1 VNCPECDEKYLDYL
15 YGELSPEEKRAVDE
29 HLGGCEYC
37 AKQLAPLQLIRTSFK
52 RLEQEP
58 GALVHQRILAHARDD
73 AREEKRSWLAHFLF
87 RPAPAM
93 AALVMLALGIYIYTQ
108 YPPATGTGGTAQM
121 AARQE
126 SYRPTPSP
134 QTANGQVADARAPI
148 QGVSPSSPSD
158 VLTRVARAVPDER
171 NVLQLPSAQPGDSHY
186 AFELGNLYFN
196 QGEFANAIATYSL
209 ALTMNPQESQKAIIG
224 YQLALSYKNLNDCK
238 TALQVLD
245 DIQRKNPQYPHID
258 EVYKMA
264 GDCYLDLEDYNK
276 AEKSYTNLIS
286 QFPDKQPL
294 VADSLEKAR
303 RLQRVNVA
311 Y

>member
-15 YGELSPEEKRAVDE
+15 YGELSSEEKRAVEE
-29 HLGGCEYC
+29 HLGTCEYC
-37 AKQLAPLQLIRTSFK
+37 AKQLSPLQLIRTSFK

-58 GALVHQRILAHARDD
+58 SALVHQRILAHARDS
-73 AREEKRSWLAHFLF
+73 ALEEKRSWLAQFLF
-87 RPAPAM
+87 KPATAM
-93 AALVMLALGIYIYTQ
+93 AAVVTVALGIYVYTQ
-108 YPPATGTGGTAQM
+108 YPPLTGTGSIGPMT
-121 AARQE
+121 ARQE
-126 SYRPTPSP
+126 SYRTPPSAE
-134 QTANGQVADARAPI
+134 TANVQVADARAPI
-148 QGVSPSSPSD
+148 QGVSPSSPSE
-158 VLTRVARAVPDER
+158 VLTRVARAVPDGR
-171 NVLQLPSAQPGDSHY
+171 NVLQLPPAQSGDAHY

-209 ALTMNPQESQKAIIG
+209 ALTMNPQESQKSIIG

-238 TALQVLD
+238 TAVQVLD
-245 DIQRKNPQYPHID
+245 DIQRKNPQYPRID

-276 AEKSYTNLIS
+276 AEKSYANLIR

-303 RLQRVNVA
+303 NLQRVNVA